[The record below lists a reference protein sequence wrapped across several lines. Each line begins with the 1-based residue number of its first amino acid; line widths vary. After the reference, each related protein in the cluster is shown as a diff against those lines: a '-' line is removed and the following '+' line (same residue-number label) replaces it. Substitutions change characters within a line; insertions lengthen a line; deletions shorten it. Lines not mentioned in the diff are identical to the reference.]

1 MKNLTLIFAAAIVAV
16 FHLPVIANDDA
27 THPDKLAQVLM
38 GSQRSEA
45 NKARDVYRH
54 PFETLKFFGIN
65 ENMTV
70 IESWPGGGWYTE
82 VLGPYLKDSGKLI
95 AATYNRDPETQGDY
109 YKRANQRYD
118 ENFVSHPEVFGPITV
133 VGLSPEPLAVL
144 AEPGSVDM
152 VLDFRNAHNWIQ
164 KKPDSIVKAWYNAL
178 KPGGIV
184 GIVDHRMDEGVEITK
199 RNGYIHESTVI
210 DVMER
215 NGFKLDAKSELN
227 ANPKDTKDHPKG
239 VWTLPPSLALGDED
253 RDKYLAI
260 GESDRM
266 VLKFVKP

>member
-1 MKNLTLIFAAAIVAV
+1 MKNLTLIISAALLA
-16 FHLPVIANDDA
+16 FFNLPLIANDSADSG
-27 THPDKLAQVLM
+27 DKLTRVLN
-38 GSQRSEA
+38 GDQRSEA
-45 NKARDVYRH
+45 NKARDMYRR
-54 PFETLKFFGIN
+54 PYETLTFFGLT

-95 AATYNRDPETQGDY
+95 AATYDRNPETQGDY
-109 YKRANQRYD
+109 YRKANQKFD
-118 ENFVSHPEVFGPITV
+118 DKVIAHPEVFGTVTV
-133 VGLSPEPLAVL
+133 VGLTPDAASVL

-152 VLDFRNAHNWIQ
+152 VLDFRNAHNWIR
-164 KKPDSIVKAWYNAL
+164 KEPDSIVKAWYNAL

-184 GIVDHRMDEGVEITK
+184 GIVDHRMDEGKEIAQ

-215 NGFKLDAKSELN
+215 NGFKLEAKSELN

-239 VWTLPPSLALGDED
+239 VWTLPPSLALGDQD
-253 RDKYLAI
+253 REKYLAI